1 MPKKYYCLQCKSEN
15 IMEYEDLLEC
25 TQCGLTF
32 FKETLDSNID
42 EEDILAEEDLHEFV
56 DAFNELK
63 DKKTRKRFFKSLEK
77 DFDL

>member
-1 MPKKYYCLQCKSEN
+1 
-15 IMEYEDLLEC
+15 MEYEDLLEC

-42 EEDILAEEDLHEFV
+42 EEDILAEEDLHELV